1 MSILESIWEGLLEAF
16 SEGLEKAI
24 EELRNKNIE
33 NIPGA
38 KDALLDTLDVLK
50 TQFPR
55 NDGELLKRA
64 IDSAIQNSFFPNTSD
79 FAEAFSKILRS
90 RTHEQDFI
98 INELINGFVSSRTK
112 AIASYNQGPII
123 DRMVEAFAKRNDF
136 HIVDHQFYAMFGD
149 PNKPR
154 SYIKKNL
161 QELINLFGLVS
172 EEFEIDKDLR
182 RSEKKVYTFYTFP
195 PDILKILKEK
205 YIIIEKEKGIFV
217 KALLEM
223 LQNSTNAKATEIKI
237 EINAKSMRF
246 IDNGK
251 KTKKNNDT
259 EKNGDYQDEQFKEKK
274 LQMFNFGKI
283 IWKTKNWIRDIDIK
297 NNIDT
302 LKKSSRQI
310 EGTDIT
316 IVFYE
321 DDDDRLKKEYEKSYG
336 EGKEEEDKKIKEEYL
351 LREAISNIK
360 ISNMKIYINSDLYE
374 EVEKEI
380 ELDLSIYKR
389 KKNKNLVYAHVSE
402 AFDRNVFI
410 CLFLANIAVNRND
423 LEKIGG
429 SFTINGISA
438 IFALIF
444 LLSFMPKINVQ
455 KDHPILNNPSFNK
468 QTMSIIPKSWMMKQ
482 VLEPLFEPLIKI
494 IAYRLG
500 GGRWLKQIIVTEI
513 NKKIHNQ
520 IRFLLKDVNKWILG
534 NLCLVEIPIF
544 VEIAN
549 IFIEVTLSLDR
560 DEDT

>member
-1 MSILESIWEGLLEAF
+1 
-16 SEGLEKAI
+16 
-24 EELRNKNIE
+24 
-33 NIPGA
+33 
-38 KDALLDTLDVLK
+38 
-50 TQFPR
+50 
-55 NDGELLKRA
+55 
-64 IDSAIQNSFFPNTSD
+64 
-79 FAEAFSKILRS
+79 
-90 RTHEQDFI
+90 
-98 INELINGFVSSRTK
+98 
-112 AIASYNQGPII
+112 
-123 DRMVEAFAKRNDF
+123 MVEAFAKRNDF

-154 SYIKKNL
+154 SHIKKSL

-182 RSEKKVYTFYTFP
+182 RSEKKKYTFYTFP
-195 PDILKILKEK
+195 PDILNILKEK

-223 LQNSTNAKATEIKI
+223 LQNSKNAKATEIKI
-237 EINAKSMRF
+237 EISAKSMRF

-251 KTKKNNDT
+251 ETKKNGDT
-259 EKNGDYQDEQFKEKK
+259 VKNGDNQDEQFKEKK

-283 IWKTKNWIRDIDIK
+283 IWKTKNWIREIDTKNSIDI
-297 NNIDT
+297 

-321 DDDDRLKKEYEKSYG
+321 DNDDILKKEYEKSFR
-336 EGKEEEDKKIKEEYL
+336 EEEEDKKPKEEYL

-374 EVEKEI
+374 EENEI
-380 ELDLSIYKR
+380 ELDLSVYKR
-389 KKNKNLVYAHVSE
+389 EKNRNLVYAHVSE

-455 KDHPILNNPSFNK
+455 KDHPILNNPSFDK
-468 QTMSIIPKSWMMKQ
+468 QNMSIIPKSWMMKQ

-500 GGRWLKQIIVTEI
+500 GGRWLKQIIASEI

-520 IRFLLKDVNKWILG
+520 IRFLIKDVNKWILG
-534 NLCLVEIPIF
+534 NLCRVDIPIF
-544 VEIAN
+544 VEISN
-549 IFIEVTLSLDR
+549 IFVEVKLDLDR
-560 DEDT
+560 NDS